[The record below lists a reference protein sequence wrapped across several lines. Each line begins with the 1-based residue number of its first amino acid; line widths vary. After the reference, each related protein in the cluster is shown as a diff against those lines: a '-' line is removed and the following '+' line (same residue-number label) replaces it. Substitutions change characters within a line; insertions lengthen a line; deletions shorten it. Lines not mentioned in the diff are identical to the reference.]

1 MIVQSVSTR
10 PGFRLGAAAMAILGF
25 GGLAALAQE
34 TAPPAGSEPGAART
48 VVVAVAGNAAWTDTG
63 LEVASGEMISFQAE
77 GSITLQKGNPE
88 AECGP
93 GGYDLQTLQQPLT
106 GRNLGSLIGKV
117 VIGVTVLVNEQ
128 TKEERQEEAAVFF
141 YVGAES
147 RVEMPAK
154 GRLFLGINENV
165 IGDNAGEFRVTV
177 TAFRARG
184 PLSDRD

>member
-1 MIVQSVSTR
+1 VTFSRVSTR
-10 PGFRLGAAAMAILGF
+10 RGLWFGLASLAVLVLGA
-25 GGLAALAQE
+25 LAAIAQE
-34 TAPPAGSEPGAART
+34 TAPLAGPEPDEART
-48 VVVAVAGNAAWTDTG
+48 VVIAVAGDDAWTDTG
-63 LEVASGEMISFQAE
+63 LEVASGDVISFRAE
-77 GSITLQKGNPE
+77 GKITLQKGNPE

-93 GGYDLQTLQQPLT
+93 GGYDLQTLQQVIT

-117 VIGVTVLVNEQ
+117 VIGVTVLVDEL
-128 TKEERQEEAAVFF
+128 TKEERREEAAVFF

-147 RVEMPAK
+147 RIEMPAK

-177 TAFRARG
+177 TAPRARG

>member
-1 MIVQSVSTR
+1 VTFSR
-10 PGFRLGAAAMAILGF
+10 LLARRGLRLGLAS
-25 GGLAALAQE
+25 LAALGIGALAAMAQE
-34 TAPPAGSEPGAART
+34 TAPLAGSEPGEART
-48 VVVAVAGNAAWTDTG
+48 VVVAVAGAEAWTDTG
-63 LEVASGEMISFQAE
+63 LEVASGDMVFFRAE
-77 GSITLQKGNPE
+77 GKITLQKGNPE

-106 GRNLGSLIGKV
+106 GRRLGSLIGKV
-117 VIGVTVLVNEQ
+117 VIGVTVLIDEQ
-128 TKEERQEEAAVFF
+128 TKEERREEAAVFF

-177 TAFRARG
+177 TAPRARA
-184 PLSDRD
+184 PLSAGD

>member
-1 MIVQSVSTR
+1 VR
-10 PGFRLGAAAMAILGF
+10 A
-25 GGLAALAQE
+25 
-34 TAPPAGSEPGAART
+34 
-48 VVVAVAGNAAWTDTG
+48 
-63 LEVASGEMISFQAE
+63 
-77 GSITLQKGNPE
+77 
-88 AECGP
+88 
-93 GGYDLQTLQQPLT
+93 GGYDLQTLQQVLT

-117 VIGVTVLVNEQ
+117 VIGVTLLVDEQ

-177 TAFRARG
+177 TAPRARDLFPTG
-184 PLSDRD
+184 TEGGLFSLAVDPCLKPFHELGVVLALDEVGIGQDLEVEGEVGFDPDHCRHLQRGLHLLDGQRPRRRLDRDLSYERIVIGGILQPW

>member
-1 MIVQSVSTR
+1 VTFSRVSTR
-10 PGFRLGAAAMAILGF
+10 RGLWFGLASLAVLVLGA
-25 GGLAALAQE
+25 LAAIAQE
-34 TAPPAGSEPGAART
+34 TAPLAGPEPDEART
-48 VVVAVAGNAAWTDTG
+48 VVIAVAGDDAWTDTG
-63 LEVASGEMISFQAE
+63 LEVASGDVISFRAE
-77 GSITLQKGNPE
+77 GKITLQKGNPE

-93 GGYDLQTLQQPLT
+93 GGYDLQTLQQVLT

-117 VIGVTVLVNEQ
+117 VIGVTLLVDEQ

-177 TAFRARG
+177 TAPRARG